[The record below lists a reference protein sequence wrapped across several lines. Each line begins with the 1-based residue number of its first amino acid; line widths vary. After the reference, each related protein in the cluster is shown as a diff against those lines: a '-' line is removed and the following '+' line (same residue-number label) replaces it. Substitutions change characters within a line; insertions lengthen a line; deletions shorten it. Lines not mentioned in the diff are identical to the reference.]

1 MTHDTT
7 AMILAAGLG
16 TRLKALT
23 QDKPKALVELNGK
36 PLLQHCIENLIA
48 NGFHHIVINVH
59 HFGEQIIDFVES
71 HHFDAEIEI
80 SDERDLLMD
89 TGGGIVKAT
98 PLFKDSKA
106 VLVHNVDIIS
116 DVDLGEMSQEFLASG
131 DDAWLLTQDRE
142 TNRKLVFGDDDQ
154 LIGWR
159 NKAEESDRLKS
170 AFIANMSHEI
180 RTPLNAIIGFTS
192 LLPDITGEEERRQL
206 IDLISENNQKL
217 LQIIDDVMKISKIEA
232 GNDQLFVSTF
242 DLNTVHIPNVR
253 SGIRR
258 FSRNGLLH
266 TNTNIGVTRISHS
279 KSTR

>member
-1 MTHDTT
+1 MSPRIETT

-23 QDKPKALVELNGK
+23 QDKPKALVPLNGK

-48 NGFHHIVINVH
+48 NGFYHIVINVH

-71 HHFDAEIEI
+71 HHFNADIQI

-98 PLFKDSKA
+98 PLFKNSKA

-116 DVDLGEMSQEFLASG
+116 NVNLGEMNQQFLESG

-142 TNRKLVFGDDDQ
+142 TNRKLLFREDHQ

-159 NKAEESDRLKS
+159 NKADGNFKWVYDSFGQYQEM
-170 AFIANMSHEI
+170 AFSGLHFFRKNLFA
-180 RTPLNAIIGFTS
+180 GFECKPQS
-192 LLPDITGEEERRQL
+192 V
-206 IDLISENNQKL
+206 IDLYLKL
-217 LQIIDDVMKISKIEA
+217 AKNDRILSKPIQP
-232 GNDQLFVSTF
+232 DYWF
-242 DLNTVHIPNVR
+242 DLGKPEQLEAAENYLNT
-253 SGIRR
+253 
-258 FSRNGLLH
+258 L
-266 TNTNIGVTRISHS
+266 
-279 KSTR
+279 

>member
-23 QDKPKALVELNGK
+23 QDKPKAMVPLNGK

-59 HFGEQIIDFVES
+59 HFGEQIIDFVEH

-98 PLFKDSKA
+98 PLFKESKA

-116 DVDLGEMSQEFLASG
+116 NVNLGEMSQQFLESK

-142 TNRKLVFGDDDQ
+142 TNRKLLFDEENLLV
-154 LIGWR
+154 GWMS
-159 NKAEESDRLKS
+159 KAEQLYKWVYDPQS
-170 AFIANMSHEI
+170 AFRPFDRFRAQG
-180 RTPLNAIIGFTS
+180 PLSYQEMAFSGLHFFRS
-192 LLPDITGEEERRQL
+192 DLFAEFEAKRSSV
-206 IDLISENNQKL
+206 IDLYLYLAKTHRIL
-217 LQIIDDVMKISKIEA
+217 SKPIQP
-232 GNDQLFVSTF
+232 DYWF
-242 DLNTVHIPNVR
+242 DLGKPEQLRAAENYLNT
-253 SGIRR
+253 
-258 FSRNGLLH
+258 L
-266 TNTNIGVTRISHS
+266 
-279 KSTR
+279 

>member
-1 MTHDTT
+1 MSPRIETS

-48 NGFHHIVINVH
+48 NGFYHIVINVH
-59 HFGEQIIDFVES
+59 HFGEQIIDFINQ
-71 HHFDAEIEI
+71 HQFDAVIQI

-116 DVDLGEMSQEFLASG
+116 DVNLRDMSQQFLDSK

-142 TNRKLVFGDDDQ
+142 TNRKLLFDDENQ
-154 LIGWR
+154 LVGWM
-159 NKAEESDRLKS
+159 NKAEQRFKWVDESKS
-170 AFIANMSHEI
+170 A
-180 RTPLNAIIGFTS
+180 L
-192 LLPDITGEEERRQL
+192 RQAQGPQPYYKEMAFSGL
-206 IDLISENNQKL
+206 HIFRSDLFAEFEDKPQSVIDLYLDLAKNNR
-217 LQIIDDVMKISKIEA
+217 IISKPIQP
-232 GNDQLFVSTF
+232 DYWF
-242 DLNTVHIPNVR
+242 DLGKPEQLQAAENYLNDLV
-253 SGIRR
+253 
-258 FSRNGLLH
+258 
-266 TNTNIGVTRISHS
+266 
-279 KSTR
+279 K

>member
-1 MTHDTT
+1 MKHDTT

-23 QDKPKALVELNGK
+23 QDKPKALVPLNGK

-59 HFGEQIIDFVES
+59 HFGEQIIDFVQQNK
-71 HHFDAEIEI
+71 FDADIEI

-116 DVDLGEMSQEFLASG
+116 NVNLGEMSQHFLASG

-142 TNRKLVFGDDDQ
+142 TNRKLLFDDEN
-154 LIGWR
+154 LLVGWM
-159 NKAEESDRLKS
+159 NKAEEQFKWVDESKS
-170 AFIANMSHEI
+170 ALRQAQGPSLKEMAFSGLHFFRSDLFA
-180 RTPLNAIIGFTS
+180 GF
-192 LLPDITGEEERRQL
+192 EEKPQSV
-206 IDLISENNQKL
+206 IDQYLKLAKNNR
-217 LQIIDDVMKISKIEA
+217 IISKPIQP
-232 GNDQLFVSTF
+232 DYWF
-242 DLNTVHIPNVR
+242 DLGKPEQLQAAEAYLNT
-253 SGIRR
+253 
-258 FSRNGLLH
+258 L
-266 TNTNIGVTRISHS
+266 
-279 KSTR
+279 

>member
-1 MTHDTT
+1 MSPRIETS

-48 NGFHHIVINVH
+48 NGFYHIVINVH
-59 HFGEQIIDFVES
+59 HFGEQIIDFINQ
-71 HHFDAEIEI
+71 HQFDAVIQI

-116 DVDLGEMSQEFLASG
+116 DVNLGEMSRQFIDSK

-142 TNRKLVFGDDDQ
+142 TNRKLLFNTENQ
-154 LIGWR
+154 LIGWM
-159 NKAEESDRLKS
+159 NKSEGSFKWVHPENDGPSTGSGACSYQEMAFSGLHFFRSDLFAEFEVKPQSV
-170 AFIANMSHEI
+170 
-180 RTPLNAIIGFTS
+180 
-192 LLPDITGEEERRQL
+192 
-206 IDLISENNQKL
+206 IDLYLDLAKTNRI
-217 LQIIDDVMKISKIEA
+217 ISKPIQP
-232 GNDQLFVSTF
+232 DYWF
-242 DLNTVHIPNVR
+242 DLGKPEQLQAAENYLNNLV
-253 SGIRR
+253 
-258 FSRNGLLH
+258 
-266 TNTNIGVTRISHS
+266 
-279 KSTR
+279 K